1 MILLTL
7 LSAIFAGV
15 FFSFQHVQH
24 SPQFAK
30 VAAAADKVNAKFDHA
45 ANHDWNADKWLHRQG
60 NATRKKD
67 REFEIK

>member
-30 VAAAADKVNAKFDHA
+30 VAAAADKVNARFDHA
-45 ANHDWNADKWLHRQG
+45 ANHDWNADKWLQDKGTQQEKRIE
-60 NATRKKD
+60 NLK
-67 REFEIK
+67 